1 MNREGFPISK
11 ISVLSD
17 EYQEIVHSQ
26 TKTTKAQYNE
36 LSLVE
41 RVIDG
46 QKYYNLYMIE
56 PNRIY
61 KCDLTLPSDES
72 YEKDISIEIKT
83 ELNALGIFLL
93 KSFDSVLYIAHYGI
107 NTIYIEKGSS
117 ITMIKGD

>member
-1 MNREGFPISK
+1 MSREGFPISK

-46 QKYYNLYMIE
+46 QKYHNLYMIE

-61 KCDLTLPSDES
+61 KCDLTLPSD
-72 YEKDISIEIKT
+72 EKDISIEIKT

-93 KSFDSVLYIAHYGI
+93 KSFDSVLYIAYYGM

-117 ITMIKGD
+117 ITVIKGD